1 MEDMD
6 GSSENKKYRLED
18 SEMWHAMALET
29 CGTFLPSECPLV
41 SHMIMSFQKHHS
53 PAMTT
58 IPEHNTLEEMIM
70 VLRPLNEVKMD

>member
-1 MEDMD
+1 MEDNE
-6 GSSENKKYRLED
+6 GNGEARRYRLED

-53 PAMTT
+53 PAMTS
-58 IPEHNTLEEMIM
+58 IPEHAPLNEAIM